1 MNPMNTMN
9 LENYMTINRTAPH
22 EAVSAKYTFT
32 STKGLIDTFSDSG
45 WFPVGYKESRT
56 RSPERLGYQKHC
68 VVLHNPTLEKGMA
81 VSTTAPR
88 IMLKNSHDGTSS
100 LQMLSGLFEFICA
113 NGLVVGARAT
123 DIRIKHLSVTEEA
136 LRTAM
141 QECLTALEGALNIS
155 ERMKAIT
162 LDPAQ
167 QLQLAQDVIEM
178 VWEDGAYTVLPN
190 QLLWNHRRQQS
201 VPTLWNTYNTIQERI
216 VRGGVTQQRADGT
229 RIRSRE
235 VKSIDRS
242 IALNRG
248 MWDVAERHLL
258 ALA

>member
-1 MNPMNTMN
+1 MIPMN
-9 LENYMTINRTAPH
+9 LEKFQTINRTAPH
-22 EAVSAKYTFT
+22 GALSPKYSFA

-45 WFPVGYKESRT
+45 WFPVDCQESRT
-56 RSPERLGYQKHC
+56 RSPEKSGYQKHC
-68 VVLHNPTLEKGMA
+68 VVLHNPVLEQGLA

-100 LQMLSGLFEFICA
+100 LQMLSGLFERICA

-123 DIRIKHLSVTEEA
+123 DIRIKHVSVTEEA
-136 LRTAM
+136 LRAAM
-141 QECLTALEGALNIS
+141 QECLRALEAALNIS

-162 LDPAQ
+162 LDPTQ
-167 QLQLAQDVIEM
+167 QLNLAQDVIEM
-178 VWEDGAYTVLPN
+178 VWEDGAYSILPN
-190 QLLWNHRRQQS
+190 QLLWNYRQNQR

-216 VRGGVTQQRADGT
+216 IRGGVSQQRADGT